1 MSYPCANCNR
11 DEGSPVCLR
20 DARCLG
26 HDLGPVK
33 INNQTYTRPVIRVA
47 MITMD
52 GGASCGVLVGDLF
65 GCIEDGHEYTVQVKT
80 IPLREFEAMP
90 EFNGW

>member
-1 MSYPCANCNR
+1 MTYPCGNCNT

-20 DARCLG
+20 DYRCLG
-26 HDLGPVK
+26 DEFGQVK

-47 MITMD
+47 KITMG
-52 GGASCGVLVGDLF
+52 GGASCVIPVGELLA
-65 GCIEDGHEYTVQVKT
+65 CIEDGHEYTVQIKT

-90 EFNGW
+90 EFQGW